1 MNKDILELEEIDR
14 MINDC
19 TTLGTQKAIDI
30 ELVKRRNELFEKL
43 QNKVSYM

>member
-19 TTLGTQKAIDI
+19 TTLGTQKAIDV
-30 ELVKRRNELFEKL
+30 ELVQRRNELFEKL
-43 QNKVSYM
+43 QNRVTMM